1 MSETRSIEE
10 TFETLDGLIQKLE
23 RDELSMEESFEAYA
37 RGLALLNECRDSI
50 DKVEKNVL
58 VLDESGDLHE
68 L

>member
-23 RDELSMEESFEAYA
+23 RDELSMEESVEAYA
-37 RGLALLNECRDSI
+37 RGLALLKECRESI

>member
-10 TFETLDGLIQKLE
+10 TFETIDGLIQKLE

-37 RGLALLNECRDSI
+37 RGLALLKECRESI

>member
-37 RGLALLNECRDSI
+37 RGLALLKKCRESI

>member
-37 RGLALLNECRDSI
+37 RGLTLLKECRESI